1 MDNQRWFITMLI
13 WDIREF
19 KILSKLCYA
28 DQGVGLGGIWYLVC
42 YEVMKLWWWLWLFV
56 LPLLPLP
63 LPLITLGHTPDY
75 FIISH
80 PVLQMFTTPHLHDNN
95 MTLWYLN
102 FIIMVFKLWPLWS
115 RSQQSVLSACRLK
128 TIWKM
133 TLIQFSCILPD
144 FICLFPEKLEF
155 LLSNFTADYL

>member
-1 MDNQRWFITMLI
+1 MDNQRWFIMMLI

-28 DQGVGLGGIWYLVC
+28 DQWSGSWGWWHVTF
-42 YEVMKLWWWLWLFV
+42 VMKLWWWLWLFV
-56 LPLLPLP
+56 E
-63 LPLITLGHTPDY
+63 PLITLLHTPDY
-75 FIISH
+75 FIINH
-80 PVLQMFTTPHLHDNN
+80 PLLQMFTTPHLHDNN

-102 FIIMVFKLWPLWS
+102 FIIMVFKLWPLWLLTRVS
-115 RSQQSVLSACRLK
+115 PVRKQTK

-155 LLSNFTADYL
+155 LQCNFTADYL